1 MIEIES
7 NNVSFTRVF
16 LVLKMTETNCRPFF
30 DLSLEEEDGAD
41 AE

>member
-1 MIEIES
+1 MIGDGS
-7 NNVSFTRVF
+7 NNVSFTQVF
-16 LVLKMTETNCRPFF
+16 LVLKMTETYCRQFF